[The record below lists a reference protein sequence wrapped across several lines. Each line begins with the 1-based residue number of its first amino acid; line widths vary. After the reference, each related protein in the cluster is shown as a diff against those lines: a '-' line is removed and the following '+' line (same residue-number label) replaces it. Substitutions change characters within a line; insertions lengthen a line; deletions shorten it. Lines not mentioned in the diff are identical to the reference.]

1 VIGRRGDARGSLL
14 ERVTIDVVGAAR
26 HAHAAFACGPSTE
39 KTEGDAVLSGVEKIR
54 AVPSADTS
62 ARIRATDDLK
72 AVKASTPEAKKARDA
87 CASGY
92 RMLAESNALTAGA
105 LAEMKDTSTKSD
117 PKSLV
122 ERMHRAEDLNE
133 QAETELA
140 KCSDAV
146 ATLAS
151 KPER

>member
-1 VIGRRGDARGSLL
+1 MAVEA
-14 ERVTIDVVGAAR
+14 
-26 HAHAAFACGPSTE
+26 
-39 KTEGDAVLSGVEKIR
+39 KT
-54 AVPSADTS
+54 PT
-62 ARIRATDDLK
+62 
-72 AVKASTPEAKKARDA
+72 AKKARDA

-92 RMLAESNALTAGA
+92 RALAESNALTEGA
-105 LAEMKDTSTKSD
+105 LAEMKDTSVKSD

-133 QAETELA
+133 QAETDLRT
-140 KCSDAV
+140 CTDAV